1 MTGTRAA
8 LRYAKAILDV
18 SNANNQAEVVNGDMK
33 QIFDTISENNE
44 LKTFLENPTIKG
56 EKKVAAL
63 KEIFTTASNDTQKLF
78 ALLLQNNRIELL
90 ATIASQYNTLYDEL
104 KGKQIAYITTATP
117 LTPEMESKVMA
128 KVKEL
133 SSKEVK
139 IVNEIDPSIIGGF
152 IITIN
157 DQQYNASLSNQLTK
171 LKREFN
177 N

>member
-18 SNANNQAEVVNGDMK
+18 SNANSKAEEVNDDMK
-33 QIFDTISENNE
+33 QIFSTIAESNE

-56 EKKVAAL
+56 ENKVAAL
-63 KEIFTTASNDTQKLF
+63 KEIFTTASEDTQKLF

-90 ATIASQYNTLYDEL
+90 LPIASQYTALYDEL

-117 LTPEMESKVMA
+117 LTPALESKVMA

-133 SSKEVK
+133 SNKEVT

-152 IITIN
+152 IIRIN
-157 DQQYNASLSNQLTK
+157 DQQYNASLLNQLTK